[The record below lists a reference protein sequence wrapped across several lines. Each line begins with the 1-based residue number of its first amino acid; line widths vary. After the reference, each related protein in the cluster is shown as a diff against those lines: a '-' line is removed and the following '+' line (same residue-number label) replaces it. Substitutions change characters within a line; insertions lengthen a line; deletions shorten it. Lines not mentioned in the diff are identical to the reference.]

1 MKQPIRRI
9 SFNSQVWAGSKKA
22 IAQLFIRIPLTAKY
36 FFLCLLIVIIFIPS
50 IGASQTIKLQS
61 TADLKQTQQQIET
74 QQKAI
79 SKERDRLN
87 NIEQAAQGYLNLLG
101 KNLQLTEIQIQDY
114 QYQLQLANKYVEE
127 LQVDLAKAEQSY
139 SQKQTATIAR
149 LRFIQR
155 QHLSIQGLD
164 VLLKSQNLN
173 DLFNRRRRIK
183 LVYQA
188 DQTSLKSL
196 KTEATHINQQKKEL
210 EQQKNQIALI
220 KQRLLAQ
227 KSSFETQISTQ
238 ATLIQ
243 RLNTDRKALETAL
256 DQLEK
261 DSKNISLLIQQRIA
275 AANKTILPYRG
286 TGHLYPPAEGGITS
300 NFGWRYH
307 PILGYKRFHSGL
319 DFGASYGSTIRAAE
333 TGRVI
338 FAGWFGGYGNAVII
352 AHGNGIVT
360 LYCHSSQL
368 YVSEG
373 ATVEKGQA
381 IAAVGSTGL
390 STGPHL
396 HFEVRKDGQPVD
408 PMTYL

>member
-1 MKQPIRRI
+1 MIKKKLAFVSVLLQESSLYLRLRNQKLLLSLI
-9 SFNSQVWAGSKKA
+9 SLVGL
-22 IAQLFIRIPLTAKY
+22 IILLVLIPTTGL
-36 FFLCLLIVIIFIPS
+36 
-50 IGASQTIKLQS
+50 SQTNFKS
-61 TADLKQTQQQIET
+61 TEDLKQTQQQIET
-74 QQKAI
+74 QQNAI
-79 SKERDRLN
+79 SKERDRLSG
-87 NIEQAAQGYLNLLG
+87 IEQAAQGYLNLLG
-101 KNLQLTEIQIQDY
+101 QNLQVTDIQIQDY
-114 QYQLQLANKYVEE
+114 QYQLQLANKYLKE
-127 LQVDLAKAEQSY
+127 LQIDLAKAEQSY
-139 SQKQTATIAR
+139 SQKQTATVAR
-149 LRFIQR
+149 LRFIQ
-155 QHLSIQGLD
+155 QQISTQGLD
-164 VLLKSQNLN
+164 FLFKSQNLN
-173 DLFNRRRRIK
+173 DFLDRRHRIK
-183 LVYQA
+183 LVYQS
-188 DQTSLKSL
+188 DRTILKDL
-196 KTEATHINQQKKEL
+196 KKESDRL
-210 EQQKNQIALI
+210 NRQKTDIEQQKNQIALI
-220 KQRLLAQ
+220 NQRLIAQ
-227 KSSFETQISTQ
+227 KASFETQISTQ
-238 ATLIQ
+238 QTLIQ

-275 AANKTILPYRG
+275 AANKIILPYRG
-286 TGHLYPPAEGGITS
+286 TGHLFPPAEGGITS

-338 FAGWFGGYGNAVII
+338 FAGWFGGYGNALAI

-408 PMTYL
+408 PMNYL